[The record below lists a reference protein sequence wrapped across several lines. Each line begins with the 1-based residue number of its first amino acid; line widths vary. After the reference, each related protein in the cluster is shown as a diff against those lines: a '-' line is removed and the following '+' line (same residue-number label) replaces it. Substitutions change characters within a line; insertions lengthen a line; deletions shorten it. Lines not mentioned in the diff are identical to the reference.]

1 MSPSLLLV
9 NEDISGFYSIF
20 STSITSFDMGASK
33 YPILLLEEGDESSI
47 DDKLPILSLDCGITC
62 YGIILEHVDRVAGS
76 VKGSLMRQY
85 PFGQN

>member
-1 MSPSLLLV
+1 MSPSLLQV
-9 NEDISGFYSIF
+9 NEDISGFNNIF
-20 STSITSFDMGASK
+20 STSITSFDVGASK
-33 YPILLLEEGDESSI
+33 YPIFLLEEGDEPSI

-62 YGIILEHVDRVAGS
+62 YGIILEHVDHVAGS